1 MFDYD
6 KLSALISKSGKSK
19 AHLCRAMGKPEYYL
33 RDVLKQKTIIPDD
46 LQIILAAELGTS
58 VEFLNGIEEKE
69 KAPTGF
75 IGRGEEAFLEY
86 VDKIDDLDTLLS
98 ILDRVNRKIQ
108 EHK

>member
-69 KAPTGF
+69 KRDF
-75 IGRGEEAFLEY
+75 IEKWKIKNKMKGKKGLE
-86 VDKIDDLDTLLS
+86 
-98 ILDRVNRKIQ
+98 RRKLQ
-108 EHK
+108 KELEKYQ